1 MPRGSWR
8 KLQRAAGISA
18 LLAIVFGILLAGKP
32 YFTNAS
38 KPPRGISSP
47 GVALQVARNV
57 VELDD
62 ILGDAPSPDREV
74 MRFKQYLD
82 FGFIASYAS
91 LFAIL
96 GLLLARREGWR
107 RAASIAAIITG
118 LGAAAFDIL
127 ENLAILQVLDV
138 PLSVTSP
145 RMLNAIRSASF
156 AKWTLSAVTLAL
168 LSIQFFVRSRIR
180 PAIGGL
186 MVFAAAMIA

>member
-8 KLQRAAGISA
+8 KAQRAAGISA
-18 LLAIVFGILLAGKP
+18 LLALVFGVLLAGKP

-38 KPPRGISSP
+38 KPPRGIPNP

-57 VELDD
+57 MELDD

-96 GLLLARREGWR
+96 GLLLARREGWL
-107 RAASIAAIITG
+107 RA
-118 LGAAAFDIL
+118 
-127 ENLAILQVLDV
+127 
-138 PLSVTSP
+138 
-145 RMLNAIRSASF
+145 
-156 AKWTLSAVTLAL
+156 
-168 LSIQFFVRSRIR
+168 
-180 PAIGGL
+180 
-186 MVFAAAMIA
+186 